1 MTSCIKRV
9 AKEVLGASKGF
20 GLPTKE
26 TCCQNEEFQGFKQQL
41 NVRERE
47 RERGLRGQIYI
58 YINLLKQWK

>member
-47 RERGLRGQIYI
+47 REREREV
-58 YINLLKQWK
+58 